1 MRVRPVGVFNKS
13 IGCIFGV
20 FVVLALRKKLVFMLC
35 LFLFDGCSCVSACVS
50 SSE

>member
-1 MRVRPVGVFNKS
+1 MRVRPAGVFTKS
-13 IGCIFGV
+13 NGCVFGV
-20 FVVLALRKKLVFMLC
+20 FVVLELRKKSVFS